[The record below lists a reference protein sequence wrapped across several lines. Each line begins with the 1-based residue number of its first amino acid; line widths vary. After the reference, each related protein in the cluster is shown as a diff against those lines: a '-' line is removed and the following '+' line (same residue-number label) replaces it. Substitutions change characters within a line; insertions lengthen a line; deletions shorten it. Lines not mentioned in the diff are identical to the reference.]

1 VVRAKSRAK
10 KAAAR
15 RTPVGLRGRE
25 ATRQRL
31 RAAAWA
37 VFRRHGLAGTTVRA
51 IAAQAGAAVGGL
63 YTYYPDKDA
72 LLEDLALAALAD
84 LGREIAARGGDAP
97 VVAVSAGLQ
106 AVFGA
111 GQPAAA
117 LLPIVFDAARN
128 EGEFGRRV
136 AGRLLGALAPLA
148 ADNAGRAPAEVA
160 TRALAHACLAFG
172 LALFESSGQLARL
185 ETAPDAVVDAFRA
198 LVRE

>member
-1 VVRAKSRAK
+1 MGQAKRKTKRSAPKRA
-10 KAAAR
+10 
-15 RTPVGLRGRE
+15 PVGPRGRE

-72 LLEDLALAALAD
+72 LLEDLALSALAE
-84 LGREIAARGGDAP
+84 LGREVAARASEAP
-97 VVAVSAGLQ
+97 LVAVSGGLR

-117 LLPIVFDAARN
+117 LLPIVFDGARG
-128 EGEFGRRV
+128 ESEFGKRV
-136 AGRLLGALAPLA
+136 AGRLMSALGPLA
-148 ADNAGRAPAEVA
+148 ADGQGRAPDEVA
-160 TRALAHACLAFG
+160 VRALATACFAFG
-172 LALFESSGQLARL
+172 LALFEASGQLARMA
-185 ETAPDAVVDAFRA
+185 TPADAVVEAFREMT
-198 LVRE
+198 R